1 MLTAPAWNLPV
12 SVVYCVL
19 QWFLFVLPS
28 KATIFSFYLKTL
40 DAWTWWVMMF
50 HVVNRYSDIFWLMV
64 FAAFSTAILCSQ
76 QRGFNS
82 NIDRMRT
89 ALWPNVNFKSLHEFL
104 HCFCSFL
111 WHMNFELWT
120 PSDLADILFD
130 DQYGRYFFGLF
141 FLSM

>member
-1 MLTAPAWNLPV
+1 MLTPLKPTGFTVIFACFAFKSSQLFLNSFEDFGCLNVMSCDV
-12 SVVYCVL
+12 SCVDIVIVTCFDGICSVLRL
-19 QWFLFVLPS
+19 QIVRPTKS
-28 KATIFSFYLKTL
+28 S
-40 DAWTWWVMMF
+40 
-50 HVVNRYSDIFWLMV
+50 
-64 FAAFSTAILCSQ
+64 
-76 QRGFNS
+76 NS